1 MPYPRVASQ
10 LLRDALPPDLSAI
23 FVGAGLSDLRRFFMR
38 YDAMSSIPVTA
49 EGKKKIQAELDELQG
64 RIPAIAQAIAEAREK
79 GDLRENAEYHA
90 AREEMGMTN
99 ARISDL
105 KNKLAHAVV
114 VDSSQ
119 IDTSRV
125 AFGAIITMQDL
136 KDKSVEEWQLVG
148 EGEDNALD
156 NKILT
161 SSPMGTALLGKTVG
175 DIIVVKAPVGDLK
188 FKIQAI
194 AY

>member
-1 MPYPRVASQ
+1 
-10 LLRDALPPDLSAI
+10 
-23 FVGAGLSDLRRFFMR
+23 
-38 YDAMSSIPVTA
+38 MSSIPVTA

-64 RIPAIAQAIAEAREK
+64 RIPAIAQAIADAREK

-125 AFGAIITMQDL
+125 AFGAIIKMQDL

-175 DIIVVKAPVGDLK
+175 DIIVVKAPVGDIK

-194 AY
+194 TY